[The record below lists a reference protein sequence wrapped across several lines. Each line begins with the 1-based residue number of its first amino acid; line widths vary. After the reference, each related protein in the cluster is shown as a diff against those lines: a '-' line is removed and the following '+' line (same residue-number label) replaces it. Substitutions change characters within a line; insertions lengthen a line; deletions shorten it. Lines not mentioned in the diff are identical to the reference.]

1 MEFQKAL
8 KINKKEGIVYFHLGN
23 IEMLIGEKS
32 KGIELYNNAI
42 AYGFDNYQ
50 VYFSLGLMHEE
61 EEVSDN
67 AINLFPKDTGFA
79 IDEASLLI
87 TKKEYKKIDATAG
100 AISSNIESAKYYVN
114 AKINE
119 LNRKKESYESFAKS
133 VNNLMENAK
142 RVDKEVAMAISENQE
157 RF

>member
-1 MEFQKAL
+1 MQTIVIDYRELSNISKHAMDLSIKAVEYADELSQK
-8 KINKKEGIVYFHLGN
+8 V
-23 IEMLIGEKS
+23 
-32 KGIELYNNAI
+32 
-42 AYGFDNYQ
+42 
-50 VYFSLGLMHEE
+50 
-61 EEVSDN
+61 
-67 AINLFPKDTGFA
+67 
-79 IDEASLLI
+79 
-87 TKKEYKKIDATAG
+87 YKKIDATAG